1 MGNSTGV
8 LDRFYSKLS
17 PFMNPGLHS
26 GRDLR
31 AEKQARMDTLPA
43 SPSPVPATD
52 TLEDDEISQAV
63 KANPLTKAPALSAAE
78 KAFDLFDAGK
88 LGEAGLLAALGV
100 SRAGYELSEEL
111 RLRALTAFEAERLS
125 EDALTRVLGG

>member
-31 AEKQARMDTLPA
+31 NEQLELQKTVAVTEPIKQST
-43 SPSPVPATD
+43 T
-52 TLEDDEISQAV
+52 TLETPDAPDNVQ
-63 KANPLTKAPALSAAE
+63 KAPALSAAA

-88 LGEAGLLAALGV
+88 LSESALLTALGV
-100 SRAGYELSEEL
+100 SRAGYDPSEEL

-125 EDALTRVLGG
+125 EDGLMKVLG